1 MGNCSKRAYKVQ
13 CCMFIG
19 KWHSLQQLNCMRLVL
34 RKFSS
39 PVVMFHHSVQ
49 ALCFFYMW
57 GRDTK
62 LNDNSS
68 LDPVITK
75 RYPSTDGNLCHS
87 FTMLLTGFQQDA
99 VRTPWL
105 ILIGIR
111 SQAKPGQWAAYM
123 GNLPLIYY
131 SEHSLGCS
139 SHRNVTEISKH
150 SSMHLKRNLQ
160 ILKATVFFLF
170 FRFLSS

>member
-75 RYPSTDGNLCHS
+75 RYPSTRWKFMPQLHNAAHRLSAGCCENALLNPNWHTEPSKTRTMSCIHGKPSTNL
-87 FTMLLTGFQQDA
+87 L
-99 VRTPWL
+99 
-105 ILIGIR
+105 
-111 SQAKPGQWAAYM
+111 QWAFIGM
-123 GNLPLIYY
+123 QFSP
-131 SEHSLGCS
+131 
-139 SHRNVTEISKH
+139 
-150 SSMHLKRNLQ
+150 
-160 ILKATVFFLF
+160 
-170 FRFLSS
+170 

>member
-75 RYPSTDGNLCHS
+75 RYPSTRWKFMPQLHNAAHRLSAGCCENA
-87 FTMLLTGFQQDA
+87 LLN
-99 VRTPWL
+99 
-105 ILIGIR
+105 LIGIR

-160 ILKATVFFLF
+160 I
-170 FRFLSS
+170 

>member
-1 MGNCSKRAYKVQ
+1 MTQWLPNVTRV
-13 CCMFIG
+13 
-19 KWHSLQQLNCMRLVL
+19 
-34 RKFSS
+34 
-39 PVVMFHHSVQ
+39 P
-49 ALCFFYMW
+49 
-57 GRDTK
+57 
-62 LNDNSS
+62 
-68 LDPVITK
+68 
-75 RYPSTDGNLCHS
+75 DGNLCHS

-99 VRTPWL
+99 VRTPCL

-111 SQAKPGQWAAYM
+111 SQAKPAQWAAYM

-170 FRFLSS
+170 FRFLSSKKLLSCLWPLNWPFFYDIFFLSRKLLQQSPSCMHNIKLNEIL